1 MSYLLTCE
9 VDGQLIL
16 LLIML
21 IFCENKCISLHQSKL
36 KCEFKGGQTFEYTCM
51 YDFLI
56 IIFFWIN
63 ILIFQAL
70 SL

>member
-1 MSYLLTCE
+1 M

-16 LLIML
+16 LLTIL

-36 KCEFKGGQTFEYTCM
+36 KCEFKGVQTFEYTRL

-56 IIFFWIN
+56 IIFF
-63 ILIFQAL
+63 LD
-70 SL
+70 